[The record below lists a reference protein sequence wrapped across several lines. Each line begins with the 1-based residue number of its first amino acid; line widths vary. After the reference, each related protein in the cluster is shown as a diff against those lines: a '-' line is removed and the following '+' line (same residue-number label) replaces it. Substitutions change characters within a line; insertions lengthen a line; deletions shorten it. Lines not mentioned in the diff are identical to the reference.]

1 MDLGV
6 RGHGYIVFGGTRGIG
21 KAAAATLAADG
32 ANVVLVGRDEERAD
46 AVAGELDAAHEGR
59 VTAVCGDLNAE
70 GEADRITA
78 LAVER
83 LGGLR
88 GVAIT
93 TGLGLR
99 GQKDLSAASDDDWTD
114 TFVDVVLSTARAAR
128 AVVPVLVDA
137 GGGSIV
143 TTAAYS
149 VRAPKGHQF
158 PYSTMKS
165 AIPTFTKNLAKTY
178 GPAGVR
184 ANCVCP
190 GATETDILAS
200 FREHYARERGWP
212 VEEALERAMAEDW
225 GMQIAL
231 GPARQAGGARRRD
244 RVPAVGTRRLRDRR
258 ARERRRR
265 HGLLNADRSPIR
277 TRYARMT
284 V

>member
-6 RGHGYIVFGGTRGIG
+6 RGRGYIVFGGTRGIG
-21 KAAAATLAADG
+21 KAAASTLAADG
-32 ANVVLVGRDEERAD
+32 ANVVLVGRDEERAN
-46 AVAGELDAAHEGR
+46 AVAGALDAAHEGH
-59 VTAVCGDLNAE
+59 VSAVCGDIDAA
-70 GEADRITA
+70 GEADRLTA
-78 LAVER
+78 TAVER

-88 GVAIT
+88 GAAVT

-99 GQKDLSAASDDDWTD
+99 GQKDLSASDDDWTD
-114 TFVDVVLSTARAAR
+114 TFVDVVLSTARVAR
-128 AVVPVLVDA
+128 AVVPVLVEA

-178 GPAGVR
+178 GPRGVR

-212 VEEALERAMAEDW
+212 AEEALERAMAEDW

-231 GPARQAGGARRRD
+231 GRLGKPEELGDVIAFLLSERAAYVTGALVNVDGGTD
-244 RVPAVGTRRLRDRR
+244 F
-258 ARERRRR
+258 
-265 HGLLNADRSPIR
+265 
-277 TRYARMT
+277 
-284 V
+284 